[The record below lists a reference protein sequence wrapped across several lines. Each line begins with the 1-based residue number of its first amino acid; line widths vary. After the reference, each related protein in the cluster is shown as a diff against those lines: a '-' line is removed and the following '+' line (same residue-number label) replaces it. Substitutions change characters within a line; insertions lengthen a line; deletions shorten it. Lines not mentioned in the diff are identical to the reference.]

1 MSTADGP
8 TVSVIIPTHNRA
20 HLVGQ
25 SIQSVLDQTFTDLE
39 LIVVDDGSTDE
50 TETVVRGFDDARINY
65 TYQDHTGIGAA
76 RNTGLRKAQGRYIA
90 FLDSDDVWLPDL
102 LEVQVPILR
111 EHLGIGLVYAKAQA
125 IDKHG
130 KPMNQIRG
138 SPQKYPG
145 DAVKSALYGDFVC
158 IIATLVRRECFDRVG
173 PFDETLMA
181 REDWDMWIRIAK
193 YYRLAHVDKV
203 LARFRTHDDQRAG
216 FPIRHFMKEHAFTI
230 GGSLFGR
237 RRVFETVGMFD
248 GRLISGGDREL
259 GNRVQ
264 TAGFKLYYDHDNVM
278 RHPARSTFRS
288 VWSQYF
294 RIGKGTVDLRRY
306 YPDRYRSLKPW
317 SFLPVFRPAT
327 RVSGILDPSG
337 LGFAQ
342 KCGVVFVENV
352 RRLAVASGRMMRYI
366 ETTTGLGPS

>member
-181 REDWDMWIRIAK
+181 REEWDMWIRIAK

-203 LARFRTHDDQRAG
+203 LARFRTHDDQRTAPNSEYFAEVTESG
-216 FPIRHFMKEHAFTI
+216 LRVLGKAFSDTDLPRDSSEIKALAYRNAYLEIALRWLNVGAWQRSARCFWTAVQVSPNPLAAFLRI
-230 GGSLFGR
+230 GWLILFYKVLSRTHWGSR
-237 RRVFETVGMFD
+237 AID
-248 GRLISGGDREL
+248 RLIR
-259 GNRVQ
+259 
-264 TAGFKLYYDHDNVM
+264 
-278 RHPARSTFRS
+278 
-288 VWSQYF
+288 
-294 RIGKGTVDLRRY
+294 LRR
-306 YPDRYRSLKPW
+306 K
-317 SFLPVFRPAT
+317 A
-327 RVSGILDPSG
+327 DPI
-337 LGFAQ
+337 AA
-342 KCGVVFVENV
+342 E
-352 RRLAVASGRMMRYI
+352 
-366 ETTTGLGPS
+366 